1 VPTNGSACGATG
13 LVPACSAPT
22 AVEPART
29 AAGAATAPLARP
41 TAAEVFGGVDGRA
54 AVRGAREYAL
64 ARGAVAEADSDE
76 VDPSDPESASATA
89 GAEATQAPIPNATAR
104 APTRP
109 T

>member
-1 VPTNGSACGATG
+1 MVSECRA
-13 LVPACSAPT
+13 LT
-22 AVEPART
+22 AVEPTRT
-29 AAGAATAPLARP
+29 AAGAATATPARP
-41 TAAEVFGGVDGRA
+41 TVAEDFGGVDAARGADVRA
-54 AVRGAREYAL
+54 AVRGARECAL

-89 GAEATQAPIPNATAR
+89 GVEATHAPIPSATAK